1 EAEFQYNY
9 DEVLE
14 KSILF
19 YEAERSGRLPANN
32 RIPYRGD
39 SALGDQG
46 NQGQDLTG
54 GWYDAGDH
62 VKFGFPMAFAT
73 TTLAWGILEFRDGY
87 EAAGQY
93 NLALD
98 SIRWTLNYFLKA
110 HVSDNEFYGQVG
122 DANTDHAYWGRPED
136 MTMERPAWSI
146 SPSAPGSDLAAETA
160 AALAAGYLVFRDSDA
175 AFANNL
181 LAHSRTLYDFALN
194 NRGIY
199 SQSISNA
206 AGFYASSAYED
217 ELAWGAAWLYRA
229 TEEQEY
235 LDRAYEFGT
244 TTNTAW
250 AYDWNEKIVG
260 YQLLLTT
267 SAGQTDFLPRVEN
280 FLRNWF
286 PGGSVQYTPLGLAWL
301 AQWGPNRYAANA
313 AFIALVSAKY
323 NILASESEQF
333 ARSQIHYMLG
343 DAGRSY
349 VVGFGNNPPQQPH
362 HRSSSCPDQ
371 PAECDWDEFNQPGPN
386 YQILYGALVGGPDQN
401 DQFEDLRSDYI
412 RNEVANDYN
421 AGFQGAV
428 AALRAIQLRDGKFL
442 EQKLISEEDLNSA
455 VDHHHHHH

>member
-1 EAEFQYNY
+1 MATRLMMLLGMIALCMSGVAGQYNY

-19 YEAERSGRLPANN
+19 YEAERSGYLPADN

-46 NQGQDLTG
+46 NQGQDLIG

-62 VKFGFPMAFAT
+62 VKFGFPMAIST
-73 TTLAWGILEFRDGY
+73 TTLAWGILEFREAY

-93 NLALD
+93 NWALD
-98 SIRWTLNYFLKA
+98 SIRWPLEYFIKA

-122 DANTDHAYWGRPED
+122 DGNIDHSYWGRPEE

-146 SPSAPGSDLAAETA
+146 TPSNPGSDLAAETA
-160 AALAAGYLVFRDSDA
+160 AALAAGYLVFRDLDA
-175 AFANNL
+175 AYASTL
-181 LAHSRTLYDFALN
+181 LDHSRTLYDFAYN

-199 SQSISNA
+199 SDSIPNAGEFYPSN
-206 AGFYASSAYED
+206 GYED

-229 TEEQEY
+229 TGEQYY
-235 LDRAYEFGT
+235 LDRAYEFGST
-244 TTNTAW
+244 SDVAW
-250 AYDWNEKIVG
+250 AYDWDEKTVG

-267 SAGQTDFLPRVEN
+267 FAGQTDFQPPVED

-286 PGGSVQYTPLGLAWL
+286 PGGSVHYTPLGLAWL
-301 AQWGPNRYAANA
+301 IEWGANRYAANA
-313 AFIALVSAKY
+313 AFIALVAAKY
-323 NILASESEQF
+323 NILAAEAEQF

-362 HRSSSCPDQ
+362 HSSSSCPDL
-371 PAECDWDEFNQPGPN
+371 PAECDWDEFENPGPN

-401 DQFEDLRSDYI
+401 DQYQDLRSDYVK
-412 RNEVANDYN
+412 NEVTNDYN

-428 AALRAIQLRDGKFL
+428 AGLRAIQLRDGK
-442 EQKLISEEDLNSA
+442 
-455 VDHHHHHH
+455 